1 MVHSSITLKAYQSVV
16 ESSESG
22 AHART
27 KATFRY
33 TLHKDENVT
42 RAQEE
47 SVRPLFCNVIARY
60 LPCVIGVCIVK
71 ESNERIYSRFFFV

>member
-47 SVRPLFCNVIARY
+47 SVRYPILQCHSEV
-60 LPCVIGVCIVK
+60 PTVCDW
-71 ESNERIYSRFFFV
+71 RLYC